1 FRDFFRDNIFIRVQY
16 VRVQI
21 SLYSYAFWQS
31 LFYVFNIRI
40 PINRNHVRFG
50 FYHQW
55 RKYRS
60 SFGKGNNRHCTLDV
74 FDDIFVVLV
83 RKFFVIIPR
92 QDIGPAVEQLQGI
105 DTRIYLHI
113 EVRNS
118 DIRYFLED
126 TMSQL
131 GLVVEHK
138 LCFLEIF
145 RRTAFYEITKNGE
158 RSTRKTDQGNTSLQA
173 LLDNFNRVG

>member
-1 FRDFFRDNIFIRVQY
+1 
-16 VRVQI
+16 
-21 SLYSYAFWQS
+21 SLYGYSFWQS
-31 LFYVFNIRI
+31 LFYIFNIRI
-40 PINRNHVRFG
+40 PINRNFVRCDF
-50 FYHQW
+50 FHQW

-60 SFGKGNNRHCTLDV
+60 SLGKGNTRHSTIDV
-74 FDDIFVVLV
+74 FDDIFDELV
-83 RKFFVIIPR
+83 RELFVVVPR

-126 TMSQL
+126 TMGQL

-138 LCFLEIF
+138 LCFFEIF
-145 RRTAFYEITKNGE
+145 
-158 RSTRKTDQGNTSLQA
+158 
-173 LLDNFNRVG
+173 